1 MPPQQSSIRSSACF
15 HRYPLPVSGKDEP
28 GCQGISEAVMPGQAA
43 GPGVGREP
51 SPTPLPTAASVATV
65 GRDRFPTPAP
75 TGDVHTTVGRR
86 PLPTVPP
93 TVAWQPCLAEP
104 GFSFSWPASVFSVC
118 AAAART
124 PLYTAPVR
132 ELVILRCVKKRE
144 SGPHY
149 FKTLRVGQQRYIS
162 IPTERGE
169 SNRKTIRSNHRRYLN
184 SYGTLKEG

>member
-15 HRYPLPVSGKDEP
+15 HRYPLPVPGKDEP

-51 SPTPLPTAASVATV
+51 SPTPLPTAASAATV

-75 TGDVHTTVGRR
+75 TGDVHATVGRS
-86 PLPTVPP
+86 PFPTVPP
-93 TVAWQPCLAEP
+93 TVAWQPCLAQP
-104 GFSFSWPASVFSVC
+104 GSSLSRPASVFSVV

-132 ELVILRCVKKRE
+132 ELVILRCLKKERR
-144 SGPHY
+144 GLT
-149 FKTLRVGQQRYIS
+149 TLKRYVLGKNGTSPQRGVRA
-162 IPTERGE
+162 TER
-169 SNRKTIRSNHRRYLN
+169 RFA
-184 SYGTLKEG
+184 